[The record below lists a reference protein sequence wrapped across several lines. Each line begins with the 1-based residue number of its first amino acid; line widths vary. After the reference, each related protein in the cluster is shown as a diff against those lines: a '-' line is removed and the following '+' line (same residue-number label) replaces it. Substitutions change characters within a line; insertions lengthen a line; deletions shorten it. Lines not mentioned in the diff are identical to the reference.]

1 MTGQIH
7 IQVAVNSTDSRIAR
21 QAESFRCFRYLLFY
35 IGMSISRIVFLLVPE
50 FVIDMKAYI
59 FVLPRTRE
67 SPIQGHRSGDEWSV
81 K

>member
-7 IQVAVNSTDSRIAR
+7 IHVAVNSTDSRIAR

-50 FVIDMKAYI
+50 FVINMKAYI
-59 FVLPRTRE
+59 FVYLNLGQEKVRYKVIGVE
-67 SPIQGHRSGDEWSV
+67 MKGV
-81 K
+81 